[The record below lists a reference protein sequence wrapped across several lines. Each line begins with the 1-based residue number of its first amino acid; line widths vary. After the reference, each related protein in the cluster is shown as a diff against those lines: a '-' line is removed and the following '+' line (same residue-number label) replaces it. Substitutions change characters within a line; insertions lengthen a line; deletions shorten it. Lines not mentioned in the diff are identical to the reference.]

1 MIEKLI
7 LITVFALFKGRIN
20 KTILE
25 NFNEKN
31 APRTG
36 SQQKYQEYTREIHFC
51 TKSIPSSRR
60 RILSSYFDE
69 DTPSVYS
76 ISKNHHRQNCFFL
89 SIYRALYQNKHIH
102 VHLIHWRSHDIC
114 AIIRNSQVH
123 TPSIALVFYH
133 KLKSRRVINIQL
145 NGIQFLWEKAYTRG
159 KNGGFST
166 DTASRYTAGI
176 DIYRWIDSVI
186 GIWYFPSRD
195 TLNIFDT
202 SSSFSKSSN
211 FFFYNFL
218 HYAKKENV
226 KNSTVKCIKI
236 KE

>member
-1 MIEKLI
+1 MLYNCIRVVQRSCDKM
-7 LITVFALFKGRIN
+7 
-20 KTILE
+20 ILE

-51 TKSIPSSRR
+51 TKSIPSRRR

-69 DTPSVYS
+69 DTPSIYS

-114 AIIRNSQVH
+114 AIIRNSQVQH
-123 TPSIALVFYH
+123 KPSIALVFYH

-145 NGIQFLWEKAYTRG
+145 NSFSRKKRIWGEKMAASARILLLGTQPVSIFIAESILSQAYDI
-159 KNGGFST
+159 FSLAIHWT
-166 DTASRYTAGI
+166 FSI
-176 DIYRWIDSVI
+176 LLS
-186 GIWYFPSRD
+186 F
-195 TLNIFDT
+195 
-202 SSSFSKSSN
+202 SSFFNSFLEFLFLK
-211 FFFYNFL
+211 FFYRTP
-218 HYAKKENV
+218 KK
-226 KNSTVKCIKI
+226 KTSKI
-236 KE
+236 QQQSKLK

>member
-114 AIIRNSQVH
+114 AIFTSSHAVDCTSFLSQTKKSSSNKYPIERDTVSLRKSVYEGKKWRLQH
-123 TPSIALVFYH
+123 RHCFSIH
-133 KLKSRRVINIQL
+133 
-145 NGIQFLWEKAYTRG
+145 
-159 KNGGFST
+159 
-166 DTASRYTAGI
+166 SRYRYLSLDRFCHRHMI
-176 DIYRWIDSVI
+176 FSLSRYIE
-186 GIWYFPSRD
+186 YFR
-195 TLNIFDT
+195 
-202 SSSFSKSSN
+202 
-211 FFFYNFL
+211 YFL
-218 HYAKKENV
+218 KLF
-226 KNSTVKCIKI
+226 
-236 KE
+236 